1 MLCAPYWT
9 LCRGYRPAL
18 PLPILLHLPIPSLPF
33 LWAACSQISDN
44 CEDVFPY
51 PESFQKLHVLP
62 TKMCARSPFR
72 TWLQSSEC
80 FLLSIL
86 KYGCSLSTE
95 NKVDVCKVPKSW
107 REEAAA
113 TCCIEG
119 NMARNRGLYHTH
131 TFFRAGTTPRAL
143 SVFIYKRGLVVR
155 IQQNE
160 VVMKMESN

>member
-1 MLCAPYWT
+1 MLCAPYWI

-86 KYGCSLSTE
+86 KNGCSLSTE
-95 NKVDVCKVPKSW
+95 NKVDVCKVPKVMERRRSSY
-107 REEAAA
+107 
-113 TCCIEG
+113 
-119 NMARNRGLYHTH
+119 MLHRGEH
-131 TFFRAGTTPRAL
+131 GQKSRAL
-143 SVFIYKRGLVVR
+143 PHPYLLQSGHYSKGSQHLYL
-155 IQQNE
+155 
-160 VVMKMESN
+160 